1 MLDLHSLFN
10 FKWLARQCLPHPE
23 NELRQLQDSRVVIT
37 RHDDMM
43 LLFQSNFLAQCLGI
57 SELDDRI
64 KFPRVQPCILS
75 RQTMGQT
82 RRFNAEKSF
91 PQQLSRESGLRQAGS
106 NLSRVTLARL
116 KNLVKLAAGKH

>member
-1 MLDLHSLFN
+1 MLLPVVPTTRHSASRHRRCFYDTQAKQIEDYTKRSLPDSSVLDRHSFFN

-64 KFPRVQPCILS
+64 KFP
-75 RQTMGQT
+75 
-82 RRFNAEKSF
+82 
-91 PQQLSRESGLRQAGS
+91 
-106 NLSRVTLARL
+106 
-116 KNLVKLAAGKH
+116 